1 MYALSIPLE
10 LGDKLADADDSEPVY
25 MIEPV
30 YCSKYNRHLLGNFIS
45 SWKSGMQFID
55 LMEEH

>member
-1 MYALSIPLE
+1 
-10 LGDKLADADDSEPVY
+10 

-30 YCSKYNRHLLGNFIS
+30 YCCKYNRHLLGNFIS